1 MEKFAA
7 GFKKVQKVNSIVIGA
22 ALLLMI
28 GVVFLQT
35 FCRFVIFKSLTW
47 SEELSRYLFVAV
59 IALGINL
66 ASTNHLFVKIEIIDG
81 YLKGKVLFIMNIIRK
96 AVAIYVSFI
105 FVYSGYE
112 LIKIGGYQISPA
124 MGIPMTILYGII
136 FVGFV
141 LNAIALVV
149 DTWEQF
155 SVKEKEEA

>member
-1 MEKFAA
+1 M
-7 GFKKVQKVNSIVIGA
+7 
-22 ALLLMI
+22 
-28 GVVFLQT
+28 
-35 FCRFVIFKSLTW
+35 
-47 SEELSRYLFVAV
+47 

-81 YLKGKVLFIMNIIRK
+81 YLKGKALFIMNIIRK